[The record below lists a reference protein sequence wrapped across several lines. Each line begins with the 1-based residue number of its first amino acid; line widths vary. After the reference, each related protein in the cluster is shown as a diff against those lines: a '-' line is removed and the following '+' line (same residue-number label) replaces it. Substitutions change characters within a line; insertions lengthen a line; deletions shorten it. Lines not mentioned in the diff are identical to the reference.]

1 MARRRATRKYE
12 TVFEFVQDY
21 TNSLSNNAISLPA
34 GSFRGELANTIKL
47 DLSIP
52 DFGRIG
58 PIEAQVIFRDPSGSV
73 ALRLP
78 NTPTEV
84 HETFAK
90 AKEQCIAQAQPF
102 VDAGLVVFSTEH
114 NEKVQ
119 ELEEKLTSQQQEWEK
134 RLKEEIAKLQAE
146 TESKLEALREE
157 LEAQKAAAPVV
168 QVDRG
173 IPIVD
178 FSGLDARVE
187 GKMDVLHDFLI
198 EAGKKQWTGLL
209 YIDQGAQRRF
219 AYFEKGAVV
228 AWRSDPMI
236 EKEVLGVLLFN
247 FKQITKEQLEQSLIM
262 REEKGIRQ
270 GEAFV
275 ELGFMTFPQ
284 MVTVLSKQVEYIFQ
298 QVRKQKK
305 GSFSFY
311 ETTLPE
317 KFLSNKLYYINLLM
331 RDLRLKAKRLSSQ
344 ALFKNLS
351 TSLSKKIYLDS
362 ELLPVLR
369 FVSFT
374 PSERKTMQMIQSRPL
389 ALRDLMKMAPL
400 PKTEVN
406 TFFWMMSELGAFS
419 YDAPSQPKQSTKAKV
434 KSIDPNQLLHQ
445 KIQEI
450 EKGTYFDVLGIH
462 WISVNADVEKGF
474 AEQSKSLQILKGKN
488 EYGLIHS
495 GLTEA
500 YESIKTPEDR
510 RAYRA
515 RLFHASYHTQAAE
528 LLAQKAEE
536 AIGKDKTLAC
546 GCFAKAIELCP
557 DESSYKAG
565 LKRAALS

>member
-21 TNSLSNNAISLPA
+21 SNSLINNAISLPA

-52 DFGRIG
+52 EFGRIG

-78 NTPTEV
+78 SPPVEL

-90 AKEQCIAQAQPF
+90 AKEQCMAQAQPF
-102 VDAGLVVFSTEH
+102 VDMGLVVFAQEH
-114 NEKVQ
+114 ESKIA
-119 ELEEKLTSQQQEWEK
+119 ELEDKLTSQQEDWER

-146 TESKLEALREE
+146 TEAKLDALREE

-178 FSGLDARVE
+178 FSGLDSVFD
-187 GKMDVLHDFLI
+187 GKMEDLHDFLI

-219 AYFEKGAVV
+219 AYMDKGAVV

-236 EKEVLGVLLFN
+236 EKEVLGVLLYN
-247 FKQITKEQLEQSLIM
+247 FKQITEEQLKQSLATM
-262 REEKGIRQ
+262 EEKGIRQ

-275 ELGFMTFPQ
+275 DLGYMTFPQ

-298 QVRKQKK
+298 QVRKEKK
-305 GSFSFY
+305 GRFAFY
-311 ETTLPE
+311 ETNLPE
-317 KFLSNKLYYINLLM
+317 KFLSNKLYYINLLV
-331 RDLRLKAKRLSSQ
+331 RDLRLKAKRISAQ

-351 TSLSKKIYLDS
+351 TSLSKKVYLDA
-362 ELLPVLR
+362 EVLPILR

-374 PSERKTMQMIQSRPL
+374 PPERKTMQMIQSRPM
-389 ALRDLMKMAPL
+389 ALRDLMKVVPI
-400 PKTEVN
+400 PKTDVN
-406 TFFWMMSELGAFS
+406 VFFWIMQELGAFS
-419 YDAPSQPKQSTKAKV
+419 YDVPSQSTSKDQNRAK
-434 KSIDPNQLLHQ
+434 KIDPNQFANQ

-450 EKGTYFDVLGIH
+450 EKGTHFDVLGLH
-462 WISVNADVEKGF
+462 WICVSADVEKGF
-474 AEQSKSLQILKGKN
+474 AEQSKSIELLKGMS
-488 EYGLIHS
+488 EYSLIRS
-495 GLTEA
+495 GLKEA
-500 YESIKTPEDR
+500 YDALRESEAR
-510 RAYRA
+510 REYRG
-515 RLFHASYHTQAAE
+515 RLFHSSYHEQAAL
-528 LLAQKAEE
+528 LLAQKAEQ

-557 DESSYKAG
+557 NEASYKEG

>member
-21 TNSLSNNAISLPA
+21 TNSLKNNAISLPA

-78 NTPTEV
+78 SPPMEM

-102 VDAGLVVFSTEH
+102 VDAGLVVFAQEH
-114 NEKVQ
+114 EEKVKV
-119 ELEEKLTSQQQEWEK
+119 LEDKLTSQQEEWEK

-146 TESKLEALREE
+146 TEAKLDALREE

-178 FSGLDARVE
+178 FSGLEAVSE
-187 GKMDVLHDFLI
+187 GKMEEWHDFLI

-209 YIDQGAQRRF
+209 YIDQGSKRRF
-219 AYFEKGAVV
+219 AYMDKGAIV

-236 EKEVLGVLLFN
+236 EKEVLGVLLYN
-247 FKQITKEQLEQSLIM
+247 FKQITEEQLKQSLELM
-262 REEKGIRQ
+262 EEKGIRQ

-298 QVRKQKK
+298 QVRKEKK
-305 GSFSFY
+305 GMFAFY
-311 ETTLPE
+311 ETNLPE
-317 KFLSNKLYYINLLM
+317 KFLSNKLYYINLLV
-331 RDLRLKAKRLSSQ
+331 RDLRLKAKRLSAQ

-351 TSLSKKIYLDS
+351 TSLSKKLYLDS
-362 ELLPVLR
+362 ELLPILR
-369 FVSFT
+369 FVSFS
-374 PSERKTMQMIQSRPL
+374 PPERKTMQMIQSRPM
-389 ALRDLMKMAPL
+389 ALRDLMKMVPL
-400 PKTEVN
+400 PKADIN
-406 TFFWMMSELGAFS
+406 SFFWMMHELGAFS
-419 YDAPSQPKQSTKAKV
+419 YDAPSQPKSTAQKQEK
-434 KSIDPNQLLHQ
+434 KIDLDQFLHQ

-450 EKGTYFDVLGIH
+450 EKGTHFDVLGLH
-462 WISVNADVEKGF
+462 WICVNADVEKGF
-474 AEQSKSLQILKGKN
+474 TEQSKSIELLKGRS
-488 EYGLIHS
+488 EYNLIQS
-495 GLTEA
+495 GLQEA
-500 YESIKTPEDR
+500 YEALKQPESR
-510 RAYRA
+510 REYRA
-515 RLFHASYHTQAAE
+515 RLFHSSYHEKAAL
-528 LLAQKAEE
+528 LLAQKAEQ

-557 DESSYKAG
+557 NESSYKEG

>member
-21 TNSLSNNAISLPA
+21 SNSLKDNAINLPA

-78 NTPTEV
+78 APPMEMHEV
-84 HETFAK
+84 FAK
-90 AKEQCIAQAQPF
+90 AKEQCIGQAQPF
-102 VDAGLVVFSTEH
+102 VDAGLLVFAEDH
-114 NEKVQ
+114 NAKVQ
-119 ELEEKLTSQQQEWEK
+119 ELEEKLTSQQQEWEQ

-168 QVDRG
+168 QIDRG

-178 FSGLDARVE
+178 FSGLDARAE
-187 GKMDVLHDFLI
+187 GKMDSLHDFLI

-209 YIDQGAQRRF
+209 YIDQGTQRRF
-219 AYFEKGAVV
+219 AYLDKGAVV

-247 FKQITKEQLEQSLIM
+247 FKQITKEQLEQSLAVM
-262 REEKGIRQ
+262 EEKKIRQ

-311 ETTLPE
+311 ETSLPE
-317 KFLSNKLYYINLLM
+317 KFLSNKLYYINLLV
-331 RDLRLKAKRLSSQ
+331 RDLRLKTKRLSSQ
-344 ALFKNLS
+344 VLFKKLS
-351 TSLSKKIYLDS
+351 TSLSKKVYLDS

-374 PSERKTMQMIQSRPL
+374 PPERKTMQMIQSRPVV
-389 ALRDLMKMAPL
+389 LRDLMKMAPL

-406 TFFWMMSELGAFS
+406 TFFWIMDELGAFS
-419 YDAPSQPKQSTKAKV
+419 YDAPSKPNQVSQPKIQAL
-434 KSIDPNQLLHQ
+434 DPNQILHQ

-450 EKGTYFDVLGIH
+450 EKGTYFDVLGVH
-462 WISVNADVEKGF
+462 WICVNADIEKGF
-474 AEQSKSLQILKGKN
+474 AEQSKTVELLKGKS
-488 EYGLIHS
+488 EYELIRS
-495 GLTEA
+495 GIQEA
-500 YESIKTPEDR
+500 YASIKSPEDR
-510 RAYRA
+510 RSYRA
-515 RLFHASYHTQAAE
+515 RLFHSSYHTDAAL
-528 LLAQKAEE
+528 LLAKRAEA

-557 DESSYKAG
+557 EESSYKEG
-565 LKRAALS
+565 LKRAVLS